1 MAPGYSV
8 VPFSTLDPVDDSIDL
23 GRDMLTEGFHHPALL
38 VSKVMPLRNCCGGV
52 PSIFQSHRLNS
63 AILFGLGTF
72 L

>member
-1 MAPGYSV
+1 M
-8 VPFSTLDPVDDSIDL
+8 PFSTLDPVDDSIDL